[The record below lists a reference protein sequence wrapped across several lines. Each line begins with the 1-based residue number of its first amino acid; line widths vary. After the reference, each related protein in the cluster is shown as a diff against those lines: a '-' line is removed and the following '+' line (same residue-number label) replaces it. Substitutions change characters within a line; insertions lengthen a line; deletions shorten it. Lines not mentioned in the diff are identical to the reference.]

1 MIHSVP
7 YAERRATMP
16 RPPKTK
22 ALEEALE
29 KLRAAREDFAPA
41 FDGILSQLDLKP
53 IEQALADWRQ
63 AAEALKQEAQ
73 AVYDDVSAYFDERSE
88 NWQDSDKGQAFATWI
103 GELEQLA
110 DFDGE
115 PTDEVRIAIDLSGE
129 APTAD
134 LEGAPSEALP
144 DLPEMPELEA

>member
-1 MIHSVP
+1 
-7 YAERRATMP
+7 MP

-29 KLRAAREDFAPA
+29 KLQVTRKDFTQA
-41 FDGILSQLDLKP
+41 FDGILSPLDLSA

-63 AAEALKQEAQ
+63 AAEALKHEAQ
-73 AVYDDVSAYFDERSE
+73 AVYDDASAYFDERSE
-88 NWQDSDKGQAFATWI
+88 SWQDSDKGQAFATWV

-129 APTAD
+129 VPTAD
-134 LEGAPSEALP
+134 LEGDPSEALP

>member
-1 MIHSVP
+1 
-7 YAERRATMP
+7 MP

-29 KLRAAREDFAPA
+29 KLQAAREDFAQA
-41 FDGILSQLDLKP
+41 CAGILSQLDLSP
-53 IEQALADWRQ
+53 VEQALADWRQ

-73 AVYDDVSAYFDERSE
+73 AVYEGAAAYFDERSE

-115 PTDEVRIAIDLSGE
+115 PTDEVWIAIDLSGE

-144 DLPEMPELEA
+144 DLPEMPALEA